1 MTRIPPDAN
10 STRDAAG
17 LTAWRFRP
25 AAALQETAAHLILLG
40 LLLGN
45 GLGYTGGLLLLVTDL
60 WLTIVLSM
68 AVHRDRRWVRSLFGL
83 VGVSLLLSVFL
94 GFSLLGYAVAIS
106 DQPVEQV
113 LAEPRE
119 LFRFDAEALRW
130 AILLAGAHLLAIYVY
145 SRMQSLPARSW
156 DLLTA
161 FSGGVTFLTLML
173 LILVVPFVGGL
184 ALALASVLAPGA
196 SGDGVLVCVLVGA
209 RWLLAQGL
217 LWLPEETWLYRVPAS
232 HRSRSSPGDEAGT

>member
-68 AVHRDRRWVRSLFGL
+68 AVHRDRRWVRSLLGL
-83 VGVSLLLSVFL
+83 VGASLLLTVFL
-94 GFSLLGYAVAIS
+94 GFSLLGYAVTIS
-106 DQPVEQV
+106 DLPVEQV

-119 LFRFDAEALRW
+119 LFRFDADALRW
-130 AILLAGAHLLAIYVY
+130 AILLAGAHLLAIHVY
-145 SRMQSLPARSW
+145 SRMQSLPTRSW

-173 LILVVPFVGGL
+173 LILIVPFVGGV

-196 SGDGVLVCVLVGA
+196 SGDAVLVCVLVGA

-217 LWLPEETWLYRVPAS
+217 LWLPEETWLYQAPGS